1 MTERCI
7 DANVAVKWVLAS
19 EEDRDNALALLQD
32 SIQLGIKLIA
42 PPLFPVEVDSIIR
55 KRVHN
60 GSLTAEEGIRSY
72 TQLDAIPILIVDE
85 SELRHRSREI
95 AEQCNQRLVY
105 DSYYAALADLRQCEL
120 WTADTRFHR
129 VVKADLLFVKH
140 ITEYVKWYPKNS

>member
-7 DANVAVKWVLAS
+7 DANVAIKWVIAA
-19 EEDRDNALALLQD
+19 ETDRENALALLKD
-32 SIQLGIKLIA
+32 SMRAGIALIA

-60 GSLTAEEGIRSY
+60 GSLTPEEGVLAYSHI
-72 TQLDAIPILIVDE
+72 DAIPVQIVEDP
-85 SELRHRSREI
+85 ELRRRSREI
-95 AEQCNQRLVY
+95 AEQFNQRLVY
-105 DSYYAALADLRQCEL
+105 DSLYAALADLRHCEF

-140 ITEYVKWYPKNS
+140 IADYG